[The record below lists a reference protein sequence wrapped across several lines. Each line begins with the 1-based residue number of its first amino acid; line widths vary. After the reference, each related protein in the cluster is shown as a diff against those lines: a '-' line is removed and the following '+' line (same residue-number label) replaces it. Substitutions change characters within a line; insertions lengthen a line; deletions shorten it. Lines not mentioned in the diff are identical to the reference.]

1 MRLSPCSSLPKTP
14 EGRASRILQGLLEEA
29 LKVRASPVTF
39 GLPFL
44 GSRLFQELLEGREG
58 RKAEALVARRLRA
71 DPVLAQALLPLPLPE
86 AWREA
91 AREGAKGDGR
101 IPLFP
106 ELQAA

>member
-29 LKVRASPVTF
+29 LF

-44 GSRLFQELLEGREG
+44 GSRLLRELLEGREG
-58 RKAEALVARRLRA
+58 RKVEALVARRLRA

-91 AREGAKGDGR
+91 AREGAKGDRR

>member
-29 LKVRASPVTF
+29 LF

-71 DPVLAQALLPLPLPE
+71 DPVLAQALLPLPLSE

-91 AREGAKGDGR
+91 AREGAKGDRR